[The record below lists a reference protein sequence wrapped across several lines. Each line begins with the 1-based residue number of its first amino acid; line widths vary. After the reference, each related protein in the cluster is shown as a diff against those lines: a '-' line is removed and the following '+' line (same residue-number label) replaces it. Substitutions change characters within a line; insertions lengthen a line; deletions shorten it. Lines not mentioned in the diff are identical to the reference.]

1 LRRRL
6 VTTSDTPR
14 LEVFVRVRAL
24 LAAVVALSLLSLPAT
39 AKPPA
44 ESAADP
50 LDPTGVIASENIS
63 LLGTIPEPAV
73 MGARFRDGIMYVS
86 ALTGLTTYDISDPA
100 DPVRLGRLVLPHF
113 ENEDV
118 DLGGGILLISN
129 DAAESRGILFV
140 IDISDPANPT
150 LLSQLDMG
158 GYAGI
163 GGPGHTASCVADCS
177 FAWVTDGGGIK
188 VIDLRDPTAP
198 ADLGT
203 HPVATGG
210 LVVHDVQRDGDGL
223 YWIAGFDGTAAYRIP
238 ADYDGSDL
246 GELVATTN
254 DEARSRYIQTFGL
267 DDGSTYNDFIHHNSM
282 RRSGSDTV
290 FITEEDYTRPG
301 CRGAGS
307 FQTWNLPLDSDG
319 VPTGEELTPI
329 DMWSTEL
336 AGEGPKASGVC
347 SAHYFDERK
356 GLVAQGWYQQGL
368 RLLDVRGDQIRQVG
382 YYITP
387 DILAWAAYFPPT
399 DKSGEIVY
407 VLNASRGIDII
418 RVERPKNTK
427 QMQTV
432 TAPIL
437 PQWHLSAL
445 APDPTFGYA
454 CLLPV

>member
-1 LRRRL
+1 LR
-6 VTTSDTPR
+6 SPTPRR
-14 LEVFVRVRAL
+14 LEVFVRFRAL
-24 LAAVVALSLLSLPAT
+24 LAAVLAIALFALPAT

-44 ESAADP
+44 ESDVQP
-50 LDPTGVIASENIS
+50 LDPTGVIASDNIS

-100 DPVRLGRLVLPHF
+100 APVRLGRLVLPHF

-118 DLGGGILLISN
+118 DLGGDILLISN
-129 DAAESRGILFV
+129 DAAESTGILYV
-140 IDISDPANPT
+140 IDISDPTAPT
-150 LLSQLDMG
+150 ILSQLHMG
-158 GYAGI
+158 GNPLL
-163 GGPGHTASCVADCS
+163 GGPGHTASCVDDCR
-177 FAWVTDGGGIK
+177 FAWVTDGGGIR
-188 VIDLRDPTAP
+188 VIDLRDPAAP
-198 ADLGT
+198 KDLGT
-203 HPVATGG
+203 HPAATGG

-223 YWIAGFDGTAAYRIP
+223 YWVAGFDGTAAYRIP
-238 ADYDGSDL
+238 ADYDGSGL

-254 DEARSRYIQTFGL
+254 EQGRSRYIETFGL
-267 DDGSTYNDFIHHNSM
+267 DDGSTYNDFIHHNSL
-282 RRSGSDTV
+282 RRAGSDTV
-290 FITEEDYTRPG
+290 YITEEDYTRPG

-307 FQTWNLPLDSDG
+307 FQTWKLPLDDDG
-319 VPTGEELTPI
+319 VPTGEDLTPI

-368 RLLDVRGDQIRQVG
+368 RLLDVRGDEIRQVG

-387 DILAWAAYFPPT
+387 DVLAWAAYFPPT
-399 DKSGEIVY
+399 DKTGEIVY
-407 VLNASRGIDII
+407 VLNATRGIDII
-418 RVERPKNTK
+418 RVDRPKNTK
-427 QMQTV
+427 HMPTV

-437 PQWHLSAL
+437 PQWRTTTL

-454 CLLPV
+454 CLLPL